1 MTMPLIESDQKPET
15 NRFPIVWQLVVLF
28 VILGGA
34 FGSLWYFQSTTTQN
48 IQETIEPPYTQIT
61 DETEAATPKKL
72 TDVVLRAD
80 AAYVWDVAGQ
90 RALYKKNE
98 GDTLPLASITKL
110 MTALLAHELV
120 TDKTQVDVPLAA
132 IQQSGNSGLLAGEKL
147 TAERLSQLAL
157 ISSSNDA
164 AYALGAN
171 VGSLL
176 GDRDPAK
183 QFIEGMNIRANELQL
198 PTLSFKNTTGLDVSI
213 TEAGAIGSA
222 RDVSFLMEY
231 ILVNYPELLAPT
243 TQPAARVYNTAGAYH
258 DVDNTNAI
266 ATQIPNL
273 LGSKTGYTDLAGGN
287 LTVAFDLGLNRPII
301 ITVLGSTRDERFTD
315 VLELVAAVQESVKEP
330 LAYE

>member
-1 MTMPLIESDQKPET
+1 MPLIEPEHQPET
-15 NRFPIVWQLVVLF
+15 NHFPIVSQLLVLA

-34 FGSLWYFQSTTTQN
+34 FGSLWYFQSKAAGDVEETV
-48 IQETIEPPYTQIT
+48 QEPYRQIT
-61 DETEAATPKKL
+61 QDTQYTPPKKL
-72 TDVVLRAD
+72 ANVTLQAN

-98 GDTLPLASITKL
+98 SETLPLASITKL
-110 MTALLAHELV
+110 MTALLAHELI
-120 TDKTQVDVPLAA
+120 TDQTKVDIPLAA
-132 IQQSGNSGLLAGEKL
+132 IQQSGNSGLLTGEEL
-147 TAERLSQLAL
+147 TAKKLSELAL

-164 AYALGAN
+164 AYALGAS
-171 VGSLL
+171 VGTLL

-198 PTLSFKNTTGLDVSI
+198 PTLSFKNTTGLDVS
-213 TEAGAIGSA
+213 TAEAGAMGSA

-231 ILVNYPELLAPT
+231 ILLNYPELLAPT
-243 TQPAARVYNTAGAYH
+243 TKPAARVYNTAGAYH

-266 ATQIPNL
+266 ATKIPNL

-315 VLELVAAVQESVKEP
+315 VLELVAAVQESVTEP
-330 LAYE
+330 LVYE

>member
-1 MTMPLIESDQKPET
+1 MPLIEPEQAT
-15 NRFPIVWQLVVLF
+15 DSNHFPIVSQLLVLA

-34 FGSLWYFQSTTTQN
+34 FGSLWYFQTKSAQSVEEVLEQPYRQVTQDTLDTTPN
-48 IQETIEPPYTQIT
+48 
-61 DETEAATPKKL
+61 KL
-72 TDVVLRAD
+72 TDLTLRAD
-80 AAYVWDVAGQ
+80 AVYVWDVAGQ

-110 MTALLAHELV
+110 MTALLAHELI
-120 TDKTQVDVPLAA
+120 TDQTRVDVPLAA
-132 IQQSGNSGLLAGEKL
+132 IQQSGNSGLVAGEEL
-147 TAERLSQLAL
+147 TVEELSQLAL

-171 VGSLL
+171 VGALL
-176 GDRDPAK
+176 GDRDPAQ

-198 PTLSFKNTTGLDVSI
+198 PTLSFKNTTGLDLSVV
-213 TEAGAIGSA
+213 EAGAMGSA

-231 ILVNYPELLAPT
+231 ILVNYPQILAPT
-243 TQPAARVYNTAGAYH
+243 TQSATRVYNTAGAYH

-301 ITVLGSTRDERFTD
+301 ITVLGSTRDARFSD
-315 VLELVAAVQESVKEP
+315 VLELVAAVQESVVTE
-330 LAYE
+330 

>member
-1 MTMPLIESDQKPET
+1 MPLIEPEQAT
-15 NRFPIVWQLVVLF
+15 DSNHFPIVSQLLVLA

-34 FGSLWYFQSTTTQN
+34 FGSLWYFQAKSTQSVEEVIEQPYRQVTQDTLDTTPN
-48 IQETIEPPYTQIT
+48 
-61 DETEAATPKKL
+61 KL
-72 TDVVLRAD
+72 TDLTLRAD

-110 MTALLAHELV
+110 MTALLAHELI
-120 TDKTQVDVPLAA
+120 TDQTRVDVPLAA
-132 IQQSGNSGLLAGEKL
+132 IQQSGNSGLLAGEEL
-147 TAERLSQLAL
+147 TVEELSQLAL

-164 AYALGAN
+164 AYALGAS
-171 VGSLL
+171 VGALL
-176 GDRDPAK
+176 GDRDPAQ

-198 PTLSFKNTTGLDVSI
+198 PTLSFKNTTGLDMSAV
-213 TEAGAIGSA
+213 EAGAMGSA

-231 ILVNYPELLAPT
+231 ILVNYPEILAPT
-243 TQPAARVYNTAGAYH
+243 TQSATRVYNTAGAYH

-301 ITVLGSTRDERFTD
+301 ITVLGSTRDARFSD
-315 VLELVAAVQESVKEP
+315 VLELVAAVQESVVTE
-330 LAYE
+330 